1 MRISDWSSD
10 VCSSDLGADVGA
22 AGAVN
27 IAHRRATAGLALAIG
42 PAFGP
47 TPHRVEDVEQIP
59 ALRGQPIFVTRR
71 PLPIGLALDHALGHQ
86 PLEPRRDKLRAK
98 AATPR
103 ERLEASPPEEQ
114 LAQDQ
119 QPRADGEQFGGAA
132 DGAESI
138 RQIRSEEHTSELQSL
153 M

>member
-10 VCSSDLGADVGA
+10 VCSSDLQHLAAAGADGRGADVGA

-71 PLPIGLALDHALGHQ
+71 PLPIGLALDYALGHQ
-86 PLEPRRDKLRAK
+86 PLEPRRDKLR
-98 AATPR
+98 
-103 ERLEASPPEEQ
+103 
-114 LAQDQ
+114 
-119 QPRADGEQFGGAA
+119 
-132 DGAESI
+132 
-138 RQIRSEEHTSELQSL
+138 SEEHTPELQSL
-153 M
+153 MRNPYA